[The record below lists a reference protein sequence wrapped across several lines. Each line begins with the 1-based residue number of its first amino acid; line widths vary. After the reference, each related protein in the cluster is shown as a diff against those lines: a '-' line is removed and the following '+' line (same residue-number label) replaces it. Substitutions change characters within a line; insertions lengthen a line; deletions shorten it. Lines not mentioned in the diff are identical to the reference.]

1 LDKNA
6 AFPESFSPSTKVGS
20 RQYGRLL
27 DWDTRETVQEE
38 FSLTRTIDEWLA
50 GRPAA
55 TRRAYHHDVQ
65 EFLATCGGDLA
76 RLDEAAVQ
84 RWLATFER
92 RQLAPAT
99 VRRKLAAVRS
109 FLRFLYRRGLLSR
122 DVSREVPT
130 TVQSVESPAP
140 AVRSTERGRLLAA
153 SLRVA
158 DPRLQLLLWLVGCG
172 CPLPVVARL
181 RWGDLHSHEGEG
193 IAVCSDDRDRTMR
206 YVIPGMIW
214 RSLEPLLAHEPAE
227 TPVFQR
233 SDGSAARPED
243 LAEAIGWVLDEAS
256 DSDAG
261 AERERGRLLTLSEV
275 ARRLGLP
282 ETTVRYY
289 RDRFAPY
296 LPSVGTGRSRRYPL
310 QAVERLRWIVEQ
322 LRAGASVQEIEAQLR
337 STPDGQVAF
346 SSTEDARLTESVDRL
361 SQRIRELTESLQ
373 RLSQI
378 MSQLNRP
385 PDSTE

>member
-1 LDKNA
+1 
-6 AFPESFSPSTKVGS
+6 
-20 RQYGRLL
+20 
-27 DWDTRETVQEE
+27 
-38 FSLTRTIDEWLA
+38 
-50 GRPAA
+50 
-55 TRRAYHHDVQ
+55 
-65 EFLATCGGDLA
+65 
-76 RLDEAAVQ
+76 
-84 RWLATFER
+84 
-92 RQLAPAT
+92 
-99 VRRKLAAVRS
+99 
-109 FLRFLYRRGLLSR
+109 
-122 DVSREVPT
+122 
-130 TVQSVESPAP
+130 
-140 AVRSTERGRLLAA
+140 
-153 SLRVA
+153 
-158 DPRLQLLLWLVGCG
+158 
-172 CPLPVVARL
+172 
-181 RWGDLHSHEGEG
+181 
-193 IAVCSDDRDRTMR
+193 MR

-243 LAEAIGWVLDEAS
+243 LAETIGWVLDEAS